1 MLKKILFL
9 ILLVV
14 ELSSCNRSVEQQILL
29 PSKFPSSTKDYKP
42 VAHLPYVAWWQQFND
57 VELNQLIE
65 AGLHNNMD
73 IHIAIGNLQQ
83 AQGELQQVRLSW
95 LPLVQILAGY
105 STNPALG
112 APGAFY
118 GVWPY
123 YFVNIMKLYTQQKQA
138 KYNVQFYH
146 AAIEGMRLALI
157 GQVASAYFT
166 LIAQLE
172 QLKLLQQLDSDLK
185 SLIKLSQGDIRIG
198 LENEITLAQLK
209 TDERLIAAQIKPIL
223 HNIVLSENALR
234 YLINENPGKINN
246 KNNFTKIDFSRF
258 KPGSLPATVLNNRP
272 DLKMAYYALK
282 ASHAGIQVAYSDFFP
297 GLQLDNFLGEV
308 DLPSSN
314 FADSSDAYVNWT
326 IAPSTL
332 GKIAASK
339 GAYNATAAELNK
351 TIRRILK
358 EVDSDYSANKRMN
371 EKFIAYLR
379 AEKDYRHKYK
389 LQQGLLS
396 TGLLSYKELLQSKIY
411 LDNLALSTN
420 QAKLELAM
428 SLVILYQDLAG
439 GYAYNSTVLGNACL
453 DATKCNQ
460 ELG

>member
-1 MLKKILFL
+1 MFL
-9 ILLVV
+9 ILLAAG
-14 ELSSCNRSVEQQILL
+14 LLNCNRRVEQQVPL
-29 PSKFPSSTKDYKP
+29 PPKKFPSSSRDYKP
-42 VAHLPYVAWWQQFND
+42 VNNLPYVAWWQQFHD

-65 AGLHNNMD
+65 AGLNNNMD

-83 AQGELQQVRLSW
+83 AQGELLQVKLSW
-95 LPLVQILAGY
+95 IPFVQIFAGY

-123 YFVNIMKLYTQQKQA
+123 YFVNIMKLYTQQKEA
-138 KYNVQFYH
+138 AYNVDFRR

-172 QLKLLQQLDSDLK
+172 QLKLLQQLDNDLK
-185 SLIKLSQGDIRIG
+185 SLIKLSQGEIKIG
-198 LENEITLAQLK
+198 LENEIILAQLQS
-209 TDERLIAAQIKPIL
+209 DERLIAAQIKPIL
-223 HNIVLSENALR
+223 YNIVFSENALR
-234 YLINENPGKINN
+234 YLINENPGRIKN
-246 KNNFTKIDFSRF
+246 KNNFAKIDFSRF

-272 DLKMAYYALK
+272 DLKMAHYALK
-282 ASHAGIQVAYSDFFP
+282 ASRVRIKVAYSDFFP
-297 GLQLDNFLGEV
+297 GLQLDDFLGEV
-308 DLPSSN
+308 NLPGSN
-314 FADSSDAYVNWT
+314 FADTTDAYINWT
-326 IAPSTL
+326 LTLSSL

-339 GAYNATAAELNK
+339 GAYNAKIAEFNK
-351 TIRRILK
+351 TVRRILK

-371 EKFIAYLR
+371 EQFIAYLH

-389 LQQGLLS
+389 LQQGLLK
-396 TGLLSYKELLQSKIY
+396 TGLISYKELLQSKIY

-439 GYAYNSTVLGNACL
+439 GYAYSGATQRNSGVN
-453 DATKCNQ
+453 
-460 ELG
+460 

>member
-9 ILLVV
+9 ILLVIG
-14 ELSSCNRSVEQQILL
+14 LSSCNRRVEQHIVL
-29 PSKFPSSTKDYKP
+29 PSKFPSSTKNYKP
-42 VAHLPYVAWWQQFND
+42 IADLPYVAWWQQFHD

-65 AGLHNNMD
+65 AGLNNNMD

-83 AQGELQQVRLSW
+83 AQGELRQVKLSW
-95 LPLVQILAGY
+95 LPYVQILAGY

-118 GVWPY
+118 GIWPY
-123 YFVNIMKLYTQQKQA
+123 YFVNIMKLYAQQKQA
-138 KYNVQFYH
+138 TYNVQFYH

-172 QLKLLQQLDSDLK
+172 QLRLLQQLDSDLK
-185 SLIKLSQGDIRIG
+185 SLIKLSQGDIKIG
-198 LENEITLAQLK
+198 LENEIALAQLQ

-234 YLINENPGKINN
+234 YLINANPGRINN
-246 KNNFTKIDFSRF
+246 KNNFAKIDFSRF

-272 DLKMAYYALK
+272 DLKMALYALK
-282 ASHAGIQVAYSDFFP
+282 AAHAGIKVAYSDFFP
-297 GLQLDNFLGEV
+297 GIQLDDFIGDANLPNSTFV
-308 DLPSSN
+308 DTT
-314 FADSSDAYVNWT
+314 DAYINWT
-326 IAPSTL
+326 LAPSTL

-339 GAYNATAAELNK
+339 GAYNAKAAEFNK
-351 TIRRILK
+351 TVRRILK
-358 EVDSDYSANKRMN
+358 EVDNDYSANRRMN
-371 EKFIAYLR
+371 EKFMAYLH

-389 LQQGLLS
+389 LQQGLLK
-396 TGLLSYKELLQSKIY
+396 TGLISYKELLQSKIY
-411 LDNLALSTN
+411 LDDLALSTN

-439 GYAYNSTVLGNACL
+439 GYAHT
-453 DATKCNQ
+453 Q
-460 ELG
+460 